1 MSEEEKLD
9 SSSVY
14 SRENVSFDLR
24 DDFSNESSN
33 NTVLSNRLQN
43 LCEKYVLMDEEEII
57 NLDKEIEK
65 EIRNMSERNINCL
78 FDTISQS

>member
-57 NLDKEIEK
+57 NE
-65 EIRNMSERNINCL
+65 L
-78 FDTISQS
+78 FHKSVDQ

>member
-33 NTVLSNRLQN
+33 NTVLSNIKL
-43 LCEKYVLMDEEEII
+43 LPWHIK
-57 NLDKEIEK
+57 
-65 EIRNMSERNINCL
+65 
-78 FDTISQS
+78 